1 MKNQNEVS
9 RFTNINDTSLCVVWR
24 VIQDAR

>member
-24 VIQDAR
+24 VIQGVK